1 MLVKWMLAF
10 GLQGTALI
18 TIAPVARAT
27 RMAPQPPTTI
37 VKPILRQ
44 PLGDVSAELSL
55 LDSGFRSMYDLDFSS
70 AQQQFLDYEHEN
82 PTDPMGPV
90 AEAARLLFSEFSRLG
105 VLRSQMFIKDPSFAS
120 RSNLVADPAV
130 LRMFDLAIQRS
141 QASAEKRL
149 AGDGNDRDALLA
161 LAFAA
166 GLRAENLAL
175 IQNQSLVALQYAR
188 VATSYAQRL
197 LAVCPE
203 CFGAYLATAGGGYWI
218 GSRTVP
224 VRWILRARALAGN
237 KGEGIKEM
245 QIVAQHSHYLAPFA
259 EILLTIAYLRDKEPQ
274 QARRLLAELRAEIP
288 ENTPFAGQLERLG
301 GAAETEAGSMG

>member
-27 RMAPQPPTTI
+27 QIGPQPTTTI

-44 PLGDVSAELSL
+44 SLEDASAELSL
-55 LDSGFRSMYDLDFSS
+55 IDSGFQSMYDLDFSS
-70 AQQQFLDYEHEN
+70 AQQQFKEYEREN
-82 PTDPMGPV
+82 PHDPMGPA
-90 AEAARLLFSEFSRLG
+90 AEAAGLLFSEFNRLG
-105 VLRSQMFIKDPSFAS
+105 VLQSQMFIKDPSFAS
-120 RSNLVADPAV
+120 RSNLVVDPAV
-130 LRMFDLAIQRS
+130 LCKFDAAIQRS
-141 QASAEKRL
+141 QALAERRL

-166 GLRAENLAL
+166 GLQAECLAL
-175 IQNQSLVALQYAR
+175 MQNRGLVALQYAR
-188 VATSYAQRL
+188 QATSYAQRL
-197 LAVCPE
+197 LAVCSE
-203 CFGAYLATAGGGYWI
+203 CFGAYLATDGGGYWI

-237 KGEGIKEM
+237 KGEGIKEL

-274 QARRLLAELRAEIP
+274 QARLLLAELRAEIP

-301 GAAETEAGSMG
+301 GAAETQAASMG